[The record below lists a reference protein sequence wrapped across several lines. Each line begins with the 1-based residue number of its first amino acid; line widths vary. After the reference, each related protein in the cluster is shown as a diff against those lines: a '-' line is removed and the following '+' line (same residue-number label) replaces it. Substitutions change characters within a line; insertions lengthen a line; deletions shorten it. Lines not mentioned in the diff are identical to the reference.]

1 MKYCISKMAGI
12 IRAFHEAGRKNF
24 LIDMDATMWIL
35 PTEGI
40 VGLKQEKHP
49 APVRVEGMEGQNKQK
64 HPATA
69 RIEGMEGQNKQKHPA
84 TSPDGGYKR
93 AK

>member
-1 MKYCISKMAGI
+1 MAGI

-35 PTEGI
+35 PTEG
-40 VGLKQEKHP
+40 
-49 APVRVEGMEGQNKQK
+49 MEGQNKQK

-69 RIEGMEGQNKQKHPA
+69 RIEGMEGQNAVVNKK
-84 TSPDGGYKR
+84 
-93 AK
+93 